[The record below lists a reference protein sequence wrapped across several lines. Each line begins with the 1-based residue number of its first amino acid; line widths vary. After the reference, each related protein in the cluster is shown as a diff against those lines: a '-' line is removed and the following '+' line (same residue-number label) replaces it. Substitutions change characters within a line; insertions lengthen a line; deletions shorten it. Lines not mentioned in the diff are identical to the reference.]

1 MWTRPRPRP
10 TRNGVISTQ
19 KGPKRRVRVLHKPR
33 QVDSGHRGV
42 RGAGQR
48 HAPPARARHFLLFW
62 VSCHHTPTVILVFH
76 YYYHFTISFFYQ
88 DTKLKP
94 TRAMRLCNNSIMTK
108 WRGDTFL
115 NNNSTKM
122 QNTHVY
128 AVMYNVS
135 GTKWRVVDN
144 TPTTY
149 QPSVCIRRLLKEKSK
164 WHLSF

>member
-1 MWTRPRPRP
+1 MEWYPPKKALNEGFGYYINRDRLIVDT
-10 TRNGVISTQ
+10 GVYV
-19 KGPKRRVRVLHKPR
+19 GPGNVMLHPL
-33 QVDSGHRGV
+33 
-42 RGAGQR
+42 GQGTSY
-48 HAPPARARHFLLFW
+48 LFW